1 MMRLGIAGPVRGAHA
16 LHTAGFDID
25 ERALPIG
32 AGLLAA
38 TAIELCAR
46 QLGS

>member
-1 MMRLGIAGPVRGAHA
+1 LGIAGPVRGAHA

-25 ERALPIG
+25 EHALPLG

-38 TAIELCAR
+38 TAIELCTR
-46 QLGS
+46 